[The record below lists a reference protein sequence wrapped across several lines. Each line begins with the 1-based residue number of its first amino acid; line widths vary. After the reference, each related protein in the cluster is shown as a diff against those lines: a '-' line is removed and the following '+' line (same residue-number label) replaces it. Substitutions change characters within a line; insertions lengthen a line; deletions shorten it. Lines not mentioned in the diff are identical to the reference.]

1 MKTFLQR
8 FGGLVLGILS
18 GFDRLVFK
26 GKLRQLYA
34 PEGMN
39 CYLSANHAL
48 YVDFRQHVESVTQQ
62 VLEASLIAQ
71 AKRRHR
77 FEYLNSSQVSK
88 EEVARKYALQ
98 QQVKEGLVCVLQCVE
113 PCWSYDLDK
122 KADGKL
128 TVVGKPR

>member
-39 CYLSANHAL
+39 IYLAAM
-48 YVDFRQHVESVTQQ
+48 
-62 VLEASLIAQ
+62 EAVRGVIDP
-71 AKRRHR
+71 
-77 FEYLNSSQVSK
+77 V
-88 EEVARKYALQ
+88 
-98 QQVKEGLVCVLQCVE
+98 
-113 PCWSYDLDK
+113 
-122 KADGKL
+122 
-128 TVVGKPR
+128 